1 MVESECG
8 CAVTSSV
15 PIIEPRG
22 LSPMSRR
29 IVVSA
34 VLMVLLLVTAAESF
48 AQNPRLEL
56 GRRLKRFEVSWEVA
70 PTARR
75 VAAVPFLKTAVR
87 SFFSLRLTEAGRQ
100 LDNAWLAVSSG
111 DRPNS
116 LTRAMIGSQLLV
128 SPLCA
133 ETENGL
139 LTLKL
144 TSFYPVDI
152 DPAPDVIVQLKL
164 AHVTGEI
171 IAETE
176 FAIPQLTSG
185 ANWRIDQIP
194 EGDHILSAII
204 RNDESNFTLPPISV
218 SRINELTR
226 RLQQLK
232 EGGDAL
238 KAVTRSDAVKDA
250 DFTLLA
256 TLRDET
262 RFLENVI
269 KGVPQEADFPVLQRL
284 ENCEAMLASRS
295 KPVGFAK
302 QLSATR
308 QVWLALANGRRFV
321 STRVHLPPDSDHP
334 APVLFVFHGA
344 GGSENMFF
352 ETYGAG
358 RVITEA
364 AKRGWIVISPRQG
377 LFGLP
382 LDISEMLGALEMFV
396 PLDRKRVM
404 LLGHSMGASQAS
416 TQVKKYP
423 ALPVAAV
430 ALGGGGRVSDD
441 DAKRS
446 QQVAWFIG
454 AGDHDF
460 GLSGAQQMNRSLTAA
475 KSSVRF
481 EVYKNVEHLVVVQAA
496 IDDVFQF
503 LDETLA
509 KLPGSDMLGRSEPR

>member
-8 CAVTSSV
+8 RAASSSV

-22 LSPMSRR
+22 LSRMSRR
-29 IVVSA
+29 IRVSA
-34 VLMVLLLVTAAESF
+34 VLMVLLLATAPESF

-56 GRRLKRFEVSWEVA
+56 GRRLKRFEIGWEAA
-70 PTARR
+70 PITRR

-100 LDNAWLAVSSG
+100 LDNAWLAIRND

-116 LTRAMIGSQLLV
+116 LTHAMIGSQLLV

-133 ETENGL
+133 ETEGGL
-139 LTLKL
+139 LALKL
-144 TSFYPVDI
+144 TSFYPTDI
-152 DPAPDVIVQLKL
+152 DPTPDAIVQLKL
-164 AHVTGEI
+164 ARATGEE

-176 FAIPQLTSG
+176 FAIPQLKSG
-185 ANWRIDQIP
+185 ADWKIDQIP
-194 EGDHILSAII
+194 EGDHVLSVII
-204 RNDESNFTLPPISV
+204 RDEESNFALPPISV
-218 SRINELTR
+218 SRIKELTR
-226 RLQQLK
+226 RLQELK
-232 EGGDAL
+232 EGADAL
-238 KAVTRSDAVKDA
+238 KAVARSEAAKDA
-250 DFTLLA
+250 DFTLAA

-295 KPVGFAK
+295 KPFGFAK

-308 QVWLALANGRRFV
+308 QVWLALASGRRFV
-321 STRVHLPPDSDHP
+321 PTRVHLPPDSDNP

-358 RVITEA
+358 RVINEA
-364 AKRGWIVISPRQG
+364 AKRGWIVVSPRQG

-382 LDISEMLGALEMFV
+382 LDISEMLAALEMFV

-404 LLGHSMGASQAS
+404 LLGHSMGASQAV
-416 TQVKKYP
+416 TQVKKHP

-430 ALGGGGRVSDD
+430 ALGGGGRVSDS

-446 QQVAWFIG
+446 QQVSWFIG
-454 AGDHDF
+454 AGDQDF
-460 GLSGAQQMNRSLTAA
+460 GLSGALQMNRSLTAA
-475 KSSVRF
+475 KSSVHF
-481 EVYKNVEHLVVVQAA
+481 EVYENVEHLVVVQAA

-509 KLPGSDMLGRSEPR
+509 KLPDSVMIGTPEPR